1 MKKHHK
7 KHMREGSVAEEAME
21 SPSEEA
27 KEVAEGTDGMKRGGK
42 AKKKSVKAEGKMA
55 KMRLDKPKK
64 YAEGG
69 SVLDTTN
76 AGVSPSRPF
85 AESSP
90 MRKNGGKV

>member
-7 KHMREGSVAEEAME
+7 KAMKEGSMAEEAME
-21 SPSEEA
+21 SPQEEA
-27 KEVAEGTDGMKRGGK
+27 AEGGMKRGGK

-55 KMRLDKPKK
+55 KTRLDKPKK

>member
-21 SPSEEA
+21 SPQEEA
-27 KEVAEGTDGMKRGGK
+27 AEGADGMKRGGK